1 MNMISPTK
9 GQLAL
14 AQQIADSSARRGEAV
29 TRIPASVYV
38 DPAHFAREKAA
49 LFDALPQ
56 VIAPSAL
63 VPEPNMAVP
72 HDATGRPLLIA
83 RDKYGKAHVFLNV
96 CQHRGTRLVEGTE
109 TVCASRLVCPYHAWT
124 YALDGTLV
132 GLPRPETFPGLDKSV
147 HGLKRLPTKEA
158 GGVIWFVP
166 PRHAQPVS
174 ASMPHGQSGGN
185 REAWTL
191 KPVQGDDENNV
202 QLFEHAETLGADF
215 DAFNLGELHL
225 FNRRTHDV
233 AGNWKLVMDAFLESY
248 HVTRLHANTIGPFFK
263 DGVSSG
269 DFIGEHQRAAVGRA
283 AELADID
290 MGNWPALRTAVTYTY
305 QLFPATV
312 IVVSPDYVN
321 LMTIMPQSVDRTL
334 VEDFMLIPEKP
345 MTEKAQ
351 SHWQRSWDLLDGGVF
366 GSEDFRAVALG
377 QEGLSSGAIDHLTI
391 GTLEGGITRF
401 HETIA
406 ARLAQTDHR

>member
-1 MNMISPTK
+1 MNMISPTS

-14 AQQIADSSARRGEAV
+14 AQQIADGLAREGTQITHV
-29 TRIPASVYV
+29 PASVYT
-38 DPAHFAREKAA
+38 DPDHFAREKAV

-72 HDATGRPLLIA
+72 HDGFGFPLLIT
-83 RDKYGKAHVFLNV
+83 RDKAGVAHVFLNV
-96 CQHRGTRLVEGTE
+96 CQHRGTRLVEGVE

-124 YALDGTLV
+124 YALDGSLV
-132 GLPRPETFPGLDKSV
+132 GLPRPETFPDLDKTA
-147 HGLKRLPTKEA
+147 HGLRRLPTMEV
-158 GGVIWFVP
+158 GGVIWFAP
-166 PRHAQPVS
+166 GIDHDFAQ
-174 ASMPHGQSGGN
+174 
-185 REAWTL
+185 
-191 KPVQGDDENNV
+191 
-202 QLFEHAETLGADF
+202 AETLGADF
-215 DAFNLGELHL
+215 DAFNLGDLYL

-248 HVTRLHANTIGPFFK
+248 HVTRLHADTIGPFFR
-263 DGVSSG
+263 DGVAVG
-269 DFIGEHQRAAVGRA
+269 DSIGDHQRAAVGRA
-283 AELADID
+283 AELADLD
-290 MGNWPALRTAVTYTY
+290 MGNWPSLRKAMTFTY

-321 LMTIMPQSVDRTL
+321 LMVIMPQSAGRTL

-366 GSEDFRAVALG
+366 GGEDFRAVALG
-377 QEGLSSGAIDHLTI
+377 QQGLASGAIDQLTI
-391 GTLEGGITRF
+391 GTLEGGITRL
-401 HETIA
+401 HEAIS
-406 ARLAQTDHR
+406 ARLGT